1 MIPPRPA
8 ALRLW
13 TRVEGIRLPAPPL
26 GLLQWTPD
34 ATALAV
40 LVDATHFDGD
50 EVQAVA
56 TQIPLAS
63 DLPPGSPVFVLG
75 TAVVAARSWRAILGP
90 RRAPVSRAVRCSA
103 LLARG
108 YVDIGCAR
116 PMPRGDDLAWGWSQA
131 R

>member
-1 MIPPRPA
+1 MTPPRPA

-26 GLLQWTPD
+26 GLIKWTQD

-50 EVQAVA
+50 EVQTVA
-56 TQIPLAS
+56 AQIPPSS
-63 DLPPGSPVFVLG
+63 DLPPGSPVFVLATG
-75 TAVVAARSWRAILGP
+75 VVAARSWRVLLGP

-108 YVDIGCAR
+108 YVDIGCDEPVA
-116 PMPRGDDLAWGWSQA
+116 RGDDLAWGWSPA
-131 R
+131 H